1 MFFLASTENQDQ
13 FNIMVRVAQRKDVS
27 ELANTI
33 VVCFYDLPPILSWI
47 NPLLK
52 LTISEDLRYRL
63 KNSPLL
69 YCCLVATKNSAI
81 AGAVEISLQKPWWS
95 NSPIPWWSPFGESF
109 ASARE
114 HSPGPSSV
122 TAQFP
127 YISNLAVKNIYR
139 RQGIATKLL
148 TQCEQISRNWG
159 YQEIRLHVLANNYS
173 AQKLYLA
180 RGYKFIPEET
190 SWYCWSPPFSSRL
203 LMKKELDNLE

>member
-1 MFFLASTENQDQ
+1 MFFLALTDNQDR
-13 FNIMVRVAQRKDVS
+13 FNTMVRVAQRKDVS

-33 VVCFYDLPPILSWI
+33 VACFYDFPPFLSWI

-69 YCCLVATKNSAI
+69 YCCLVATKNSVI

-95 NSPIPWWSPFGESF
+95 LS
-109 ASARE
+109 E
-114 HSPGPSSV
+114 H
-122 TAQFP
+122 FP
-127 YISNLAVKNIYR
+127 YISNLAVKDSYR

-159 YQEIRLHVLANNYS
+159 YQEIRLHVLADNHS

-180 RGYKFIPEET
+180 MGYKFIPETT
-190 SWYCWSPPFSSRL
+190 SWYCWFPSYSARL
-203 LMKKELDNLE
+203 LMKKELDNLD

>member
-33 VVCFYDLPPILSWI
+33 VACFYDFPPILSWI

-69 YCCLVATKNSAI
+69 YCCLVATKNSEI
-81 AGAVEISLQKPWWS
+81 TGAVEISLQKPWWS
-95 NSPIPWWSPFGESF
+95 NSRVPWQM
-109 ASARE
+109 E
-114 HSPGPSSV
+114 HPQGRSSV

-127 YISNLAVKNIYR
+127 YVSNLAVKNSYR

-159 YQEIRLHVLANNYS
+159 YQEIRLHVLSDNHS
-173 AQKLYLA
+173 AQKLYLGM
-180 RGYKFIPEET
+180 GYKFIPEAT
-190 SWYCWSPPFSSRL
+190 SWYCLLPPYSSRL
-203 LMKKELDNLE
+203 LMKKELGNIDEKSTKPT